1 MKSKSKGEIDNLY
14 NQLNLKKGNNVL
26 YGAEAVFRHVESNSF
41 LRGLH
46 KAADTG
52 DGAFTIEVSPQPH
65 SQIVWK
71 IDSHRSYQHDG
82 DDIYFDD
89 ELLIY
94 HVYTDCYMNFAE
106 NDKNIYLDEHE
117 ELSPLP

>member
-1 MKSKSKGEIDNLY
+1 MKGKSKGEIDNLY
-14 NQLNLKKGNNVL
+14 NQLNLKKGYEAL
-26 YGAEAVFRHVESNSF
+26 YGAEAVFRHVERNSF

-94 HVYTDCYMNFAE
+94 HVYTDGYMNFAE
-106 NDKNIYLDEHE
+106 NDKNTDLD
-117 ELSPLP
+117 